1 MISSINR
8 KLDSNSLTKAD
19 VDMAAEEISE
29 TLANLRSAGE
39 VSNDAFLEAGIIQG
53 GLNVL
58 SNMIEQGCSND
69 ELSSHL
75 QQLTAR
81 TDRICSAYPELE
93 EIIS

>member
-1 MISSINR
+1 
-8 KLDSNSLTKAD
+8 
-19 VDMAAEEISE
+19 MAAEEISE

-69 ELSSHL
+69 EL
-75 QQLTAR
+75 
-81 TDRICSAYPELE
+81 
-93 EIIS
+93 